1 MQLFSIQTW
10 AFPEVKVTS
19 GDYQNYYQD
28 MYKNK

>member
-1 MQLFSIQTW
+1 MKRGQL
-10 AFPEVKVTS
+10 EHGKKYVTS